1 MTDAEQ
7 KRHKVSK
14 YTDDVPLVPLATD
27 DHVVFQD
34 VYLCSRLNL
43 GLGEN
48 IKISFD
54 FVF

>member
-34 VYLCSRLNL
+34 VDLGPRLNL

-48 IKISFD
+48 IKISFG